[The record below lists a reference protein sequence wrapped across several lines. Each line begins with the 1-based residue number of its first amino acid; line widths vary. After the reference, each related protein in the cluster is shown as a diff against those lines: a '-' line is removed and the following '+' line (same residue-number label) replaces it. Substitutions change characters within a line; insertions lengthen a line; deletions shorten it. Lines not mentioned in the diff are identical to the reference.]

1 MPKRES
7 KKLLQDERVKE
18 EIDRHKWIESEKAGY
33 DIGFDKA
40 AEDWISRYA
49 DEWEQ
54 ANTKREVRKIK
65 RPRLKRSRFDE

>member
-7 KKLLQDERVKE
+7 KKLLQDARVKE
-18 EIDRHKWIESEKAGY
+18 EINRHKWIESEKAGY

-49 DEWEQ
+49 DDWEQ
-54 ANTKREVRKIK
+54 ANSKREVKKLK
-65 RPRLKRSRFDE
+65 RPKVKKNSFTE